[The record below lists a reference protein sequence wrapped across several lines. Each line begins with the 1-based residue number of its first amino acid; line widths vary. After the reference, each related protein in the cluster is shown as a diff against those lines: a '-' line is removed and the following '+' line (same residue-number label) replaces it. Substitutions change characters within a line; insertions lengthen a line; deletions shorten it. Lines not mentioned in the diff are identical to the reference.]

1 MNTGVLEEGVTCWTL
16 SSVEQASVLV
26 DAEAY
31 YTSFCNAALAARR
44 YIYISGW
51 QFDTQARLLRPD
63 PEQPPAYPVE
73 LVPFLNYLCERNADL
88 CVYITAWDYSVV
100 YALER
105 EWLQKLK
112 FDFQS
117 HARVHFEF
125 LDHPE
130 AGGCHHQKLAI
141 IDGEVAFLGG
151 LDLCDARWDTRR
163 HEKGDPRRSDV
174 HRSPYKPFH
183 DIQVALRGPAVE
195 PLERL
200 FVEGWRRAC
209 GAEPRLGRASSAAAP
224 AQAGLRSVELREVDL
239 QELSAGLGLPL
250 GSRRV
255 AVCRTEWGDGEH
267 PAACEIQALLERA
280 IMAAE
285 RLIYIETQYFTSRAL
300 AQVLYRRLAD
310 TQRSKLELVLV
321 MPAGADS
328 PKEDFV
334 LGNRQRAIRRFIA
347 DAAHYHGH
355 QFRLLMSSE
364 STDDEPC
371 PATFIHSK
379 VLIVDDEFVTI
390 GSANFTNRS
399 MRVDRE
405 VNVAWEARLEE
416 PADAARLAADIRR
429 LRASLLSEHAG
440 LDDEEFFAP
449 LPDLIGRIDDVCER
463 PGVKLRCQELPV
475 PDGDD
480 PLLIAIFDPS
490 GPLDWRTIDES
501 LEQVFEVDEGLVR
514 RGAQKIGQRLGVVDI
529 D

>member
-1 MNTGVLEEGVTCWTL
+1 MNGAVLEEGVTHWTL

-31 YTSFCNAALAARR
+31 YTAFCNAALAARR

-51 QFDTQARLLRPD
+51 QFDTQARLLRPP
-63 PEQPPAYPVE
+63 PEQRPEHPVE
-73 LVPFLNYLCERNADL
+73 LVPFLNYLCERTPDL
-88 CVYITAWDYSVV
+88 SIYITAWDYSLV

-117 HARVHFEF
+117 HARVRFEL

-141 IDGEVAFLGG
+141 IDGQVAFVGG

-163 HEKGDPRRSDV
+163 HEKGDPRRIDV
-174 HRSPYKPFH
+174 KGKPYKPFH
-183 DIQVALRGPAVE
+183 DIQVALRGPVVE

-209 GAEPRLGRASSAAAP
+209 GEDPEVVTRGPSHAAGAAGEGLG
-224 AQAGLRSVELREVDL
+224 EVDL
-239 QELSAGLGLPL
+239 SRLSGGMGLSL
-250 GSRRV
+250 GSRRI
-255 AVCRTEWGDGEH
+255 AVCRTEWSDAGY
-267 PAACEIQALLERA
+267 PAATEIQALLERA
-280 IMAAE
+280 IASAE

-300 AQVLYRRLAD
+300 ARALHRRL
-310 TQRSKLELVLV
+310 TEPERSKLELVLM
-321 MPAGADS
+321 MPAVADS

-334 LGNRQRAIRRFIA
+334 LGNRQRTIRRFIA
-347 DAAHYHGH
+347 DVARQHGH

-364 STDDEPC
+364 STEASPC

-379 VLIVDDEFVTI
+379 LLIVDDEFVTI
-390 GSANFTNRS
+390 GSANLTNRS
-399 MRVDRE
+399 MKVDRE
-405 VNVAWEARLEE
+405 VNVAWETRLEA
-416 PADAARLAADIRR
+416 PADAARLGADIRR
-429 LRASLLSEHAG
+429 LRASLLAEHSGVADAELFSE
-440 LDDEEFFAP
+440 
-449 LPDLIGRIDDVCER
+449 LPDLIERIDEVCER
-463 PGVKLRCQELPV
+463 PGGKLRCQELPL

-490 GPLDWRTIDES
+490 GPLDWATIDES
-501 LEQVFEVDEGLVR
+501 LEQVFDFDEGIVK
-514 RGAQKIGQRLGVVDI
+514 RGAQKLGQRLGVVDI

>member
-1 MNTGVLEEGVTCWTL
+1 MNHAVLEQEVSCWTL

-31 YTSFCNAALAARR
+31 YKAFCNAALAARQ

-51 QFDTQARLLRPD
+51 QFDTQARLLRPA
-63 PEQPPAYPVE
+63 PEEPAHPVE
-73 LVPFLNYLCERNADL
+73 LVPFLNYLCERTPEL
-88 CVYITAWDYSVV
+88 SVYITAWDYSLV

-117 HARVHFEF
+117 HARVFFEF
-125 LDHPE
+125 LSHPE

-141 IDGEVAFLGG
+141 IDGAVAFLGG
-151 LDLCDARWDTRR
+151 LDLCDARWDTRG
-163 HEKGDPRRSDV
+163 HDKGDARRIDV
-174 HRSPYKPFH
+174 KGKPYKPFH
-183 DIQVALRGPAVE
+183 DIQVALRGPVVA

-200 FVEGWRRAC
+200 FVEGWRRVRGEDPKTAPP
-209 GAEPRLGRASSAAAP
+209 GPSGPSSAAG
-224 AQAGLRSVELREVDL
+224 GLHEVDL
-239 QELSAGLGLPL
+239 SRLSEGMGLPL
-250 GSRRV
+250 GSRRI
-255 AVCRTEWGDGEH
+255 AVCRTEWSDAGH
-267 PAACEIQALLERA
+267 PAATEIQAMLERA
-280 IMAAE
+280 IGAAE

-300 AQVLYRRLAD
+300 AQALYRRLAD
-310 TQRSKLELVLV
+310 PERSKLELVLV

-334 LGNRQRAIRRFIA
+334 LGDRQRAIRRFVA
-347 DAAHYHGH
+347 DVARYHGH

-364 STDDEPC
+364 STDAAPS

-405 VNVAWEARLEE
+405 VNVAWETRLEA
-416 PADAARLAADIRR
+416 PADAARLEEDIRR
-429 LRASLLSEHAG
+429 LRASLLAEHSG
-440 LDDEEFFAP
+440 VENDEFFSSVPGLIERIDEVCKRPGGKLHCQEVP
-449 LPDLIGRIDDVCER
+449 LPE
-463 PGVKLRCQELPV
+463 
-475 PDGDD
+475 GDD

-490 GPLDWRTIDES
+490 GPLDWAMIDES
-501 LEQVFEVDEGLVR
+501 LEQLFDFDEGAVK
-514 RGAQKIGQRLGVVDI
+514 RGAQKVGQRLGVVDI